1 MKQEQKMDWEDKL
14 VLGVCAPTLVVMVVL
29 IVLGVV

>member
-14 VLGVCAPTLVVMVVL
+14 VLSFCAPTLVAMVVL

>member
-14 VLGVCAPTLVVMVVL
+14 VLGVCAPTLVVMVCMV
-29 IVLGVV
+29 ILGVI

>member
-14 VLGVCAPTLVVMVVL
+14 VLSVCAPTLVVMVCMV
-29 IVLGVV
+29 ILGVI

>member
-14 VLGVCAPTLVVMVVL
+14 VLCVCAPTLVVMVCMV
-29 IVLGVV
+29 VLGVI